1 MSLGIGTPPL
11 YRLDQRASPV
21 LGQRL
26 RLAVLSL
33 TLSWM
38 LTPGALGIVAIVLA
52 AGALGRQVRQPALT
66 SPDSVRLEPSEFGD
80 WGMRL
85 STERPSHALPIHH
98 YQPKL
103 CLKNQLPKLSG
114 MSSRGWKV

>member
-11 YRLDQRASPV
+11 YRLDQRGSPI
-21 LGQRL
+21 LDQRL

-38 LTPGALGIVAIVLA
+38 LTPGSLGIVAIVPA
-52 AGALGRQVRQPALT
+52 GGALGRLVRQPALS
-66 SPDSVRLEPSEFGD
+66 SPDSARLEPSEPGD
-80 WGMRL
+80 RGIAL
-85 STERPSHALPIHH
+85 STERPSHALAIHH

-103 CLKNQLPKLSG
+103 CLKNQLPKLSR